1 MIFKLVKKI
10 LYNGEFLELNLENQL
25 IQRQYKLKYIILVLI
40 KKIFRILYKKCQRL
54 ILKPKTRS
62 YFANF
67 EKFIFKDKITSNF
80 EDSFSKARKLHQD
93 SFLEIEDLFNS
104 EQLNKI
110 KNYFSVNRLL
120 TPVYTDHK
128 PFYQNSPPE
137 EASTGYI
144 KTEEILACPEILV
157 GANNDKL
164 LNIIQNYFNAK
175 FKLDW
180 IWAWW
185 SYPTKDL
192 AGPQYFH
199 RDYESMNFL
208 KVFIYLTDVGEKN
221 GPHEIIQGSHNMNLF
236 YKRQR
241 FKDEDIFSK
250 IDIRK
255 KKSFVGKAG
264 TTFIANTYGIH
275 RGLQPEE
282 KERLVLVYL
291 FSIIPSNR
299 SPKLPYLNSKDLN
312 FVIKNKYVY
321 DQFVNFNN

>member
-1 MIFKLVKKI
+1 
-10 LYNGEFLELNLENQL
+10 
-25 IQRQYKLKYIILVLI
+25 
-40 KKIFRILYKKCQRL
+40 
-54 ILKPKTRS
+54 
-62 YFANF
+62 
-67 EKFIFKDKITSNF
+67 
-80 EDSFSKARKLHQD
+80 
-93 SFLEIEDLFNS
+93 
-104 EQLNKI
+104 
-110 KNYFSVNRLL
+110 
-120 TPVYTDHK
+120 
-128 PFYQNSPPE
+128 
-137 EASTGYI
+137 
-144 KTEEILACPEILV
+144 
-157 GANNDKL
+157 
-164 LNIIQNYFNAK
+164 
-175 FKLDW
+175 
-180 IWAWW
+180 
-185 SYPTKDL
+185 
-192 AGPQYFH
+192 
-199 RDYESMNFL
+199 MNFL

-264 TTFIANTYGIH
+264 TTFLANTYGIH

-312 FVIKNKYVY
+312 FVIKNKYIY